1 METGEDYWI
10 LQARLAGI
18 VNTPIIKYFSLSI
31 KGQRMKQLNLI
42 DYDLSSDEDNKPF
55 IGKYHQVLRNRK
67 TQQQLTN

>member
-10 LQARLAGI
+10 LQVRLASI
-18 VNTPIIKYFSLSI
+18 VNTPIIKYISLSI
-31 KGQRMKQLNLI
+31 KVHQMKQLNLN
-42 DYDLSSDEDNKPF
+42 DNDLSSDEDNKPF